1 MRMTLSRWKRMKEV
15 VENRQLD
22 LSIVLENVHDPHNI
36 GAVLR
41 SCDAVG
47 ICEIFVLYTEPQL
60 TPARIK
66 MGKRTSAGARKWI
79 KVHHYRD
86 PVLCM
91 AHVRRKYKHILCAMP
106 SPNAK
111 RLWDLDLTQPVALVM
126 GNERDGVS
134 DEVRA
139 LSDGDFVIPMAGM
152 VQSLNISVACA
163 VTLYEAFRQ
172 REVKGMYPMTD
183 ANQDQARQ
191 HLLDHYIAKHTGEQ
205 PGS

>member
-1 MRMTLSRWKRMKEV
+1 MRMTIRRWHRLKEV

-22 LSIVLENVHDPHNI
+22 LTVVLENVHDPHNI

-47 ICEIFVLYTEPQL
+47 ISEIFVLYTEPQL
-60 TPARIK
+60 TPSRVK
-66 MGKRTSAGARKWI
+66 LGKRTSAGARKWI

-86 PVLCM
+86 PVKCM
-91 AHVRRKYKHILCAMP
+91 AHVRRKYRRILCAMP
-106 SPNAK
+106 SPDAR
-111 RLWDLDLTQPVALVM
+111 RLWDLDLTGPTALVM

-134 DEVRA
+134 DAVRS

-163 VTLYEAFRQ
+163 VTLYEVFRQ
-172 REVKGMYPMTD
+172 REVKGMYPAAD
-183 ANQDQARQ
+183 SQADPLRKE
-191 HLLDHYIAKHTGEQ
+191 LLDHYVARHHGE
-205 PGS
+205 PNG